1 MTTFQKVIKSL
12 AIALAIALTIGIIS
26 GIMSGLYSLGK
37 ILGNSLKEDANQD
50 YYVTEVNQSMME
62 LDIDLNN
69 TNLVIMRGDKLYF
82 KTNNKNIIYS
92 EKNEKLKISE
102 NSNWSFDYA
111 YQELIIY
118 VPENFEFENIKIKNG
133 IGTTKIEEL
142 NSKNINFDFGAGQVN
157 INNIKV
163 MTKTNIS
170 TGAGAFKIENAILNN
185 LKFDMGVGKTTIQ
198 GNIIGT
204 SELNTG
210 IGEVNISLTNRIS
223 EYQLK
228 VNKGIG
234 NITID
239 NKTVI
244 DNETIGE
251 GPNYIDL
258 SGGIGS
264 ISINFENN

>member
-1 MTTFQKVIKSL
+1 
-12 AIALAIALTIGIIS
+12 
-26 GIMSGLYSLGK
+26 
-37 ILGNSLKEDANQD
+37 
-50 YYVTEVNQSMME
+50 
-62 LDIDLNN
+62 
-69 TNLVIMRGDKLYF
+69 
-82 KTNNKNIIYS
+82 
-92 EKNEKLKISE
+92 
-102 NSNWSFDYA
+102 
-111 YQELIIY
+111 
-118 VPENFEFENIKIKNG
+118 
-133 IGTTKIEEL
+133 
-142 NSKNINFDFGAGQVN
+142 
-157 INNIKV
+157 